1 MDPRILRAARPA
13 DAWPVRRAPPAP
25 PRTVERATQAGAPG
39 RELWAGMHLAEND
52 PAGKLVQLGMSAQR
66 FTPRVSLAPPD
77 GLLLEV
83 QGSLHLF
90 AGVAGLR
97 GALLAECLRL
107 EVRPVLAFAPTALAA
122 LVMARAGK
130 SLEVLEPAQ
139 LTGQLAPLPLSS
151 LRWPEDTV
159 ARLAR
164 MGVRTIWAALRLPR
178 ARFSRRFGDAQL
190 ATLDVLPG
198 RTAEARVT

>member
-13 DAWPVRRAPPAP
+13 DAWPVRPAPPAP

-107 EVRPVLAFAPTALAA
+107 ERSEEHTSELQSHVN
-122 LVMARAGK
+122 LVCRLL
-130 SLEVLEPAQ
+130 LEKKK
-139 LTGQLAPLPLSS
+139 
-151 LRWPEDTV
+151 
-159 ARLAR
+159 
-164 MGVRTIWAALRLPR
+164 
-178 ARFSRRFGDAQL
+178 
-190 ATLDVLPG
+190 
-198 RTAEARVT
+198 

>member
-1 MDPRILRAARPA
+1 MEPRILRAARPA
-13 DAWPVRRAPPAP
+13 DAWPVRPAPPAP

-97 GALLAECLRL
+97 SEERRVGKECR
-107 EVRPVLAFAPTALAA
+107 
-122 LVMARAGK
+122 
-130 SLEVLEPAQ
+130 S
-139 LTGQLAPLPLSS
+139 
-151 LRWPEDTV
+151 RWSPDH
-159 ARLAR
+159 
-164 MGVRTIWAALRLPR
+164 
-178 ARFSRRFGDAQL
+178 
-190 ATLDVLPG
+190 
-198 RTAEARVT
+198 

>member
-1 MDPRILRAARPA
+1 MDARILRAAGPRA
-13 DAWPVRRAPPAP
+13 AWPVRPGPPAP
-25 PRTVERATQAGAPG
+25 PRTVERAAQAGAAG
-39 RELWAGMHLAEND
+39 REAGAGMHLPDND
-52 PAGKLVQLGMSAQR
+52 PAGKLVPLGMRAQR

-130 SLEVLEPAQ
+130 SLEGLEPAQ
-139 LTGQLAPLPLSS
+139 PTG
-151 LRWPEDTV
+151 
-159 ARLAR
+159 
-164 MGVRTIWAALRLPR
+164 
-178 ARFSRRFGDAQL
+178 
-190 ATLDVLPG
+190 
-198 RTAEARVT
+198 

>member
-1 MDPRILRAARPA
+1 MDARILRAARPA
-13 DAWPVRRAPPAP
+13 DAWPVRPAPPAP

-97 GALLAECLRL
+97 RALFAEGLRL
-107 EVRPVLAFAPTALAA
+107 EVRAGLAVAPTALAA
-122 LVMARAGK
+122 LGIARPGQ
-130 SLEVLEPAQ
+130 VLEGLGP
-139 LTGQLAPLPLSS
+139 
-151 LRWPEDTV
+151 
-159 ARLAR
+159 
-164 MGVRTIWAALRLPR
+164 
-178 ARFSRRFGDAQL
+178 
-190 ATLDVLPG
+190 
-198 RTAEARVT
+198 

>member
-13 DAWPVRRAPPAP
+13 DAWPVRPAP

-122 LVMARAGK
+122 LVMARAGT

-139 LTGQLAPLPLSS
+139 LAGAPAPLAP
-151 LRWPEDTV
+151 
-159 ARLAR
+159 
-164 MGVRTIWAALRLPR
+164 
-178 ARFSRRFGDAQL
+178 
-190 ATLDVLPG
+190 PG
-198 RTAEARVT
+198 RTSLGAPVVPC

>member
-1 MDPRILRAARPA
+1 MDARILRAPRPAAAWPARP
-13 DAWPVRRAPPAP
+13 APPAP

-52 PAGKLVQLGMSAQR
+52 PAGKPVQLGMSAQR

-97 GALLAECLRL
+97 GALLPQGPRL
-107 EVRPVLAFAPTALAA
+107 YVRPGLGFLPPALAA
-122 LVMARAGK
+122 LLMARAGH
-130 SLEVLEPAQ
+130 
-139 LTGQLAPLPLSS
+139 
-151 LRWPEDTV
+151 
-159 ARLAR
+159 
-164 MGVRTIWAALRLPR
+164 
-178 ARFSRRFGDAQL
+178 
-190 ATLDVLPG
+190 
-198 RTAEARVT
+198 